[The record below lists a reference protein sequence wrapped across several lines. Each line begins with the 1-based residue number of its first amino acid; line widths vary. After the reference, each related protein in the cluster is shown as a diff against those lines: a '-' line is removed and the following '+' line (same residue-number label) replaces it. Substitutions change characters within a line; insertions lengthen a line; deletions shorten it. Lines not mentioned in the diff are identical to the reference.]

1 MGPFDLSFVMQSHGV
16 GVTDILVQELT
27 NLELVELHNKVSLE
41 LQRRLL
47 SGDADNQSVGSYSV
61 IDPPTP
67 AASSGNQGPGGLL
80 IPFRCGYQC
89 KWCPRECTRREGH
102 RYHSCFNCRRRR
114 E

>member
-16 GVTDILVQELT
+16 RATDILVKEFS
-27 NLELVELHNKVSLE
+27 NLELVELQNKVSSE

-61 IDPPTP
+61 VDPPTP
-67 AASSGNQGPGGLL
+67 AASSSGLL

-89 KWCPRECTRREGH
+89 KWCPKECTRCEGH